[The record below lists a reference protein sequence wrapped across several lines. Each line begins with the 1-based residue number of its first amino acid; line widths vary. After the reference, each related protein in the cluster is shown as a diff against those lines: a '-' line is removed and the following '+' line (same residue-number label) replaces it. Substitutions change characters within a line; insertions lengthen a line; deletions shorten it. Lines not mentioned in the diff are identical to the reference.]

1 MNKEECAYYSGGFC
15 LKGLPGTSCEIVGCV
30 ANVPRGVAST
40 KVELPHGIWERD
52 YESSG
57 KEEGEKIGRE
67 LGEKLGKQMGEIIL
81 QGLKDEYKKGYQQ
94 ALKDI
99 EKEIEHRTL
108 NAHDIPN
115 GAKDKEFYCGMD
127 AAFSDMLV
135 FIESLES

>member
-1 MNKEECAYYSGGFC
+1 MD
-15 LKGLPGTSCEIVGCV
+15 
-30 ANVPRGVAST
+30 
-40 KVELPHGIWERD
+40 KVEKAMAELQEKIQLTKNAGSLDGVDVDAYIDMVRGRED
-52 YESSG
+52 G
-57 KEEGEKIGRE
+57 KDEGERIGRDI
-67 LGEKLGKQMGEIIL
+67 GEKLGKQMGEIIVK
-81 QGLKDEYKKGYQQ
+81 GLEDEYKKGYHQ

-108 NAHDIPN
+108 NAHEMPN